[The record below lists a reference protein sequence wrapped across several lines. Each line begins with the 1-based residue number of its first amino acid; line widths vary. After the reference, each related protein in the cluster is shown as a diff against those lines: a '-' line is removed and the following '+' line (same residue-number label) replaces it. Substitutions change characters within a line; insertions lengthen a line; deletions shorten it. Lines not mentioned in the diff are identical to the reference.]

1 MIYPKSL
8 ELQVGSQQTHP
19 AELTQVSDS
28 GKRAQ
33 LTTLRLQGRRVGKKK
48 TLADKGKRLK
58 FSGLQTTMSVP
69 HSTLCPVCDEDIQ
82 HRLHG
87 Q

>member
-1 MIYPKSL
+1 M
-8 ELQVGSQQTHP
+8 Q
-19 AELTQVSDS
+19 
-28 GKRAQ
+28 
-33 LTTLRLQGRRVGKKK
+33 KK
-48 TLADKGKRLK
+48 TLAQKGKRLK

>member
-1 MIYPKSL
+1 TLQDRVVGVCPQSEAPSGAFSL
-8 ELQVGSQQTHP
+8 PLIR
-19 AELTQVSDS
+19 VSAPCGFKDE
-28 GKRAQ
+28 GLA
-33 LTTLRLQGRRVGKKK
+33 KKK